1 MRTTNDAAAVAGN
14 VTVTMAAAD
23 ADAVAAAEVLADQ
36 QLQGAKL
43 MQLGLQLCLDCLRQA
58 LEGHEHTALQA
69 TV

>member
-1 MRTTNDAAAVAGN
+1 
-14 VTVTMAAAD
+14 MAAAD